1 MNKITEEL
9 LEQVS
14 DYKGEFKGAYNIRE
28 NGQCVGRQSSKNI
41 RIEPKK
47 DKSGIDIHI
56 APNTKGERVY
66 IPACVTHSNVP
77 GLQRLFCRRGCRC
90 YYCSRLWSSRRQRG

>member
-41 RIEPKK
+41 RIEPKT

-56 APNTKGERVY
+56 APNTKGEKVY
-66 IPACVTHSNVP
+66 IPACVTHSDVSDLVYND
-77 GLQRLFCRRGCRC
+77 
-90 YYCSRLWSSRRQRG
+90 YS